1 MRDFSKA
8 TVSLCPA
15 EYSSWSDCR
24 TEMMLESKRP
34 LQRQLQAELSS
45 CAEDEAEGI
54 RAAFASR
61 EAAIEHEIDFRP
73 MNFSMNLGIAYNFLS
88 GGSNG

>member
-1 MRDFSKA
+1 
-8 TVSLCPA
+8 
-15 EYSSWSDCR
+15 
-24 TEMMLESKRP
+24 MLEAKRP

-61 EAAIEHEIDFRP
+61 EAAIEHEIDFKHNAARWP
-73 MNFSMNLGIAYNFLS
+73 AKLNL
-88 GGSNG
+88 